1 MALPRMRN
9 FKYWCYKVLPLVYDN
24 SLSYYELLDK
34 VVAKMEELVK
44 NYNLTGDTIES
55 IQKALQEVQDWIDKF
70 DTSYLEELIAEY
82 LAKMIYVCISEA
94 GYIIYYIPESWNDIT
109 FNTTGLDITN
119 AQLSGNGHV
128 ANYDYGHLVLSMWE
142 GKEA

>member
-1 MALPRMRN
+1 MALPKMRN

-82 LAKMIYVCISEA
+82 LARMIYVRITDA
-94 GYIIYYIPESWNDIT
+94 GYIVYYIPKSWSDIK

-119 AQLSGNGHV
+119 EQLSGNGHV
-128 ANYDYGHLVLSMWE
+128 ANYDYGHLVLSMWPR
-142 GKEA
+142 G